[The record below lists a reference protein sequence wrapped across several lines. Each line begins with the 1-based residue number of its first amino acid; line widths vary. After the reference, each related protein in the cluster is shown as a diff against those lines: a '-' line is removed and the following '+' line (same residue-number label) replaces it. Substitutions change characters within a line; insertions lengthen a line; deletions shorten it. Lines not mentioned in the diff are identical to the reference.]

1 MTTPSSNSWHGLA
14 ELLLA
19 GPQYRRSGTIRLRV
33 TPAGFATVAA
43 PDVQA
48 EADALVVDG
57 RRIPYAGQTFAQLAA
72 AAGLDVGAPEGLYK
86 DGSGATADDPVV
98 TTGAATVL
106 GALATGDAALRRF
119 APDQTPVLWPEHFDV
134 GISLDEVNYGVS
146 TGDSAIAEP
155 YAYVGPWDTQTPR
168 EGDFWN
174 VSFGAARPLSALGD
188 AAAVAAFFA
197 EGRAAA

>member
-1 MTTPSSNSWHGLA
+1 MTNSFHGLA
-14 ELLLA
+14 ELVLA

-57 RRIPYAGQTFAQLAA
+57 RRIPYAGQTYAELAA
-72 AAGLDVGAPEGLYK
+72 AAGLDAGVAEGVYK
-86 DGSGATADDPVV
+86 DHSGAQPGDRFVP
-98 TTGAATVL
+98 TGAATIL
-106 GALATGDAALRRF
+106 GALAAGDAALRSF
-119 APDQTPVLWPEHFDV
+119 APDATPVLWPEHFDV

-146 TGDSAIAEP
+146 TGDTAIAEP
-155 YAYVGPWDTQTPR
+155 YAYVGPWTPR

-174 VSFGAARPLSALGD
+174 VPFGAARPLSALGD

>member
-1 MTTPSSNSWHGLA
+1 MTNSLHGLA

-72 AAGLDVGAPEGLYK
+72 AAGLDLGAPEGVYK
-86 DGSGATADDPVV
+86 DVSGAGADDPVV
-98 TTGAATVL
+98 TTDAGTVL
-106 GALATGDAALRRF
+106 GALAVGDAALRRF

-146 TGDSAIAEP
+146 TGDGAIPEP
-155 YAYVGPWDTQTPR
+155 YAYVGPWKPR
-168 EGDFWN
+168 QGAFWN
-174 VSFGAARPLSALGD
+174 VSFGAARPVSALGV
-188 AAAVAAFFA
+188 ATAVAAFFA
-197 EGRAAA
+197 EGRAQAA